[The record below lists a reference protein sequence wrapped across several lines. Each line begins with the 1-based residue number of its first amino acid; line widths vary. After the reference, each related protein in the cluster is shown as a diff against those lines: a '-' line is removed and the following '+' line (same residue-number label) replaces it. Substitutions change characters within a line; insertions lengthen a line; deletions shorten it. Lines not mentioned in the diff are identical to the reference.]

1 MRSPLAAQH
10 RPSLVEQ
17 ARSRRSVRWVGQTIA
32 VLAAVVELVVPVA
45 IASAVARVLDGA
57 PVGAGVLVPMLAAIV
72 GAGAFAA
79 GQVVLLTR
87 IAASEMCRLRLTVA
101 ARLIGLRPRAV
112 EKLGVGEATA
122 LYSHYANELEPLLT
136 ADAIRRRTA
145 VITVVGCLTLMVGF
159 EWRLT
164 LALLVALIAAG
175 LIIGIVLKPVKE
187 RAAFGLNA
195 LAETAADIGEYLR
208 SIRSATVYGLGES
221 YRRQFE
227 TRLTE
232 VAVTERRVGHAQ
244 ALVDLIVKTTS
255 MILLVTLGALGLF
268 LASID
273 AMSVANLSGFLGA
286 LAILLAPA
294 AKYAE
299 LIQQVRTAQAAQSRI
314 EQLPSEAAPS
324 SSSDPA
330 PAPSISSL
338 VVTDAILEP
347 ADNIVVGPVS
357 FSARIGDLVC
367 LIGPSGAGKTTLL
380 SAIAG
385 FATVTSGSIRISE
398 EDLTHWPV
406 QELWRSI
413 AYVEQGTPTLGATVR
428 NFLTPDNA
436 TPPDEDTL
444 RALLADFELND
455 RLGDDGMDSPLE
467 RAGTSLSGGER
478 QRLSIIRALAS
489 DRPLL
494 LLDEPTAHLD
504 SHTETA
510 VLEAIDRQRK
520 DRIVIAATHSD
531 RLIQRAD
538 HVVRLGPG
546 MAASRQAS
554 VLSTNINTVT
564 GLLHAQV
571 TSRPA

>member
-1 MRSPLAAQH
+1 MSAPTTAQQDH
-10 RPSLVEQ
+10 LLVVQ
-17 ARSRRSVRWVGQTIA
+17 ARSRRSVRWAGQTVAVIA
-32 VLAAVVELVVPVA
+32 AIVELIVPVA
-45 IASAVARVLDGA
+45 IASGVARVLDGA
-57 PVGAGVLVPMLAAIV
+57 PVGMGVLVPMLAAII

-79 GQVVLLTR
+79 AQVVLLTR
-87 IAASEMCRLRLTVA
+87 IAASEMHRLRLTVA
-101 ARLIGLRPRAV
+101 ARLVGLRPRTV

-145 VITVVGCLTLMVGF
+145 VITVVGCLVLMVGF

-164 LALLVALIAAG
+164 LALLVALIVAG
-175 LIIGIVLKPVKE
+175 LIIGIVIKPVKE

-208 SIRSATVYGLGES
+208 SIRSATVYGLGAS
-221 YRRQFE
+221 YRREFE
-227 TRLTE
+227 TRLAE

-255 MILLVTLGALGLF
+255 MLLLVALGALGML
-268 LASID
+268 LVSID

-314 EQLPSEAAPS
+314 EQLPSEAEPS
-324 SSSDPA
+324 SSAPVPA
-330 PAPSISSL
+330 PTINRL
-338 VVTDAILEP
+338 EVTDAILEP
-347 ADNIVVGPVS
+347 ADGAVVGPVS
-357 FSARIGDLVC
+357 FSARAGDLVC
-367 LIGPSGAGKTTLL
+367 LVGPSGAGKTTLL

-385 FATVTSGSIRISE
+385 FAPVTAGQMHIGGK
-398 EDLTHWPV
+398 DLPHWSPP
-406 QELWRSI
+406 ELWRSI

-428 NFLTPDNA
+428 TFLTPDEAN
-436 TPPDEDTL
+436 PPDETTL
-444 RALLADFELND
+444 RTLLTAFNLDD
-455 RLGDDGMDSPLE
+455 RLGADGIESPLE

-478 QRLSIIRALAS
+478 QRLSIVRALAS

-510 VLEAIDRQRK
+510 VLEAIDQLRK
-520 DRIVIAATHSD
+520 DRLVIAATHSE

-538 HVVRLGPG
+538 QVVQLDPG
-546 MAASRQAS
+546 VTANRPTSDLDTNVAELLAATRP
-554 VLSTNINTVT
+554 VT
-564 GLLHAQV
+564 
-571 TSRPA
+571 P